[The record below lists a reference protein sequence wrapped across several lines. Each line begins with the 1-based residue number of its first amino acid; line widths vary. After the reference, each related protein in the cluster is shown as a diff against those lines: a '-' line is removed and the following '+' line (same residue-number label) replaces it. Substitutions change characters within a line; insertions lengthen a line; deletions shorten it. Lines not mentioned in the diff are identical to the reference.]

1 MKRLHLHC
9 PYCRAPVVRRRSRDL
24 FGQSA
29 RDPDALYY
37 VCAQYP
43 HCDAYVSAHR
53 KSGLPM
59 GTLADPALRRKRI
72 QTHQVF
78 DRIWKD
84 GPTRYLRVPV
94 AARGAGSARIAG
106 PYRLLFSLSVRPGYC
121 PVRRPSPG
129 GPAGRLAPRRYTNEQ
144 ADHIDRYAARA
155 DRTQPVCGRLGHQG
169 LYQSQSPCLWVG
181 LRRTSIR
188 RAVFTCA
195 GRLLPILAR
204 RKSSAPMPAGW
215 SIMV

>member
-1 MKRLHLHC
+1 MKHLHLHC

-84 GPTRYLRVPV
+84 GPLSKKQAYRWLQ
-94 AARGAGSARIAG
+94 GALGLPESQAHIGCFSHYQCDRIIALCADH
-106 PYRLLFSLSVRPGYC
+106 RQ
-121 PVRRPSPG
+121 
-129 GPAGRLAPRRYTNEQ
+129 AGRLA
-144 ADHIDRYAARA
+144 A
-155 DRTQPVCGRLGHQG
+155 
-169 LYQSQSPCLWVG
+169 
-181 LRRTSIR
+181 
-188 RAVFTCA
+188 
-195 GRLLPILAR
+195 
-204 RKSSAPMPAGW
+204 
-215 SIMV
+215 

>member
-84 GPTRYLRVPV
+84 GPLSKKQAYRWLQGALGLPESRV
-94 AARGAGSARIAG
+94 IA
-106 PYRLLFSLSVRPGYC
+106 LC
-121 PVRRPSPG
+121 ADHRR
-129 GPAGRLAPRRYTNEQ
+129 AGRLA
-144 ADHIDRYAARA
+144 A
-155 DRTQPVCGRLGHQG
+155 
-169 LYQSQSPCLWVG
+169 
-181 LRRTSIR
+181 
-188 RAVFTCA
+188 
-195 GRLLPILAR
+195 
-204 RKSSAPMPAGW
+204 
-215 SIMV
+215 